1 MMSKTRMYRRD
12 RINERDVPESQHTI
26 FIRGLPGQLTTEEL
40 RDFFGKDTG
49 CTFDF
54 VKVSPDRAK
63 LYVAVRFESKTVARK
78 IMEKCQA
85 EGTILGHEVE
95 LTWFRDIRRYLAH
108 CAKQGVRPSRFNNR
122 GSGGHRS
129 SGRRSRSYTRSPER
143 GPTEEYSGGNKSV
156 SRSVSG
162 SPSHRSLTHSDAD
175 SRSRSKSV
183 SSQSS
188 QHSEP
193 KSLDYSDIVKKERSP
208 SPPPKKQ
215 KSKKKERKEK
225 KKRKHYSSSP
235 NIHTAK
241 TQRTEGSDIDVS
253 DGESSP
259 PSKYA
264 NANQGQP
271 QMTITMSKPIGPT
284 RPDAQFTHRRV
295 VVGSLATNQ
304 QQSQQKHSGQNVQH
318 EVLSTQSKQSHQQ
331 SEDNKFRQTFTV
343 DLDSNASIPKF
354 KSEQPGIVYQP
365 MNGTKAAKDDV
376 AAKRPRVELES
387 LQQPPVVRSVKASAY
402 SDQIM
407 SSPVRESGAM
417 ANNFFKDIQRH
428 ILKDIKFKMS
438 TNANVDENQGGF
450 HLSSLSKQQ
459 ISDNIREEKINK
471 LSVELRECVAK
482 KKREFEQSY
491 RNDCETFGFVTQ
503 KLVEKNKTLED
514 RLKVALLETMKDLES
529 ETMKKFDE
537 FLDQIS
543 LTF

>member
-1 MMSKTRMYRRD
+1 MYRRD

-26 FIRGLPGQLTTEEL
+26 FIRGLPGSLTTEEL

-54 VKVSPDRAK
+54 VKVSPDRLK

-85 EGTILGHEVE
+85 EGTILGYDVE
-95 LTWFRDIRRYLAH
+95 MSWFRDIRRYLAH
-108 CAKQGVRPSRFNNR
+108 CAKQGVRPSRFNNNR
-122 GSGGHRS
+122 GNMGYHS

-156 SRSVSG
+156 SRSASG
-162 SPSHRSLTHSDAD
+162 SASRRSLTHSDAD
-175 SRSRSKSV
+175 SRSRSKSA
-183 SSQSS
+183 SSLSS
-188 QHSEP
+188 KHSEA

-215 KSKKKERKEK
+215 KSKKKERKDK
-225 KKRKHYSSSP
+225 KKRKRYSPTSSSP
-235 NIHTAK
+235 NIYASK
-241 TQRTEGSDIDVS
+241 TQKTEGSDVDVS
-253 DGESSP
+253 DGDPSP

-284 RPDAQFTHRRV
+284 RPDAQFTHRHV
-295 VVGSLATNQ
+295 TVGSLATNQ
-304 QQSQQKHSGQNVQH
+304 QQSQQKHSGSNAH
-318 EVLSTQSKQSHQQ
+318 HGVLTTQTKQSHQQ
-331 SEDNKFRQTFTV
+331 SDANDIKFRQTFTV

-354 KSEQPGIVYQP
+354 KAEQPGIVYQP
-365 MNGTKAAKDDV
+365 MNGSKASKDEV
-376 AAKRPRVELES
+376 SAKRPRVELES
-387 LQQPPVVRSVKASAY
+387 LQQPPVVRSVKSSAY
-402 SDQIM
+402 SDM
-407 SSPVRESGAM
+407 TASPVRESVSL

-428 ILKDIKFKMS
+428 ILKDVKFKMS
-438 TNANVDENQGGF
+438 SNANVEESQGGF

-503 KLVEKNKTLED
+503 KLVEKDRTLED
-514 RLKVALLETMKDLES
+514 RLKVALLETMKDLQN

>member
-1 MMSKTRMYRRD
+1 MYRRD

-26 FIRGLPGQLTTEEL
+26 FIRGLPGSLTTEEL

-54 VKVSPDRAK
+54 VKVSPDRLK

-85 EGTILGHEVE
+85 EGTILGYDVE
-95 LTWFRDIRRYLAH
+95 MSWFRDIRRYLAH
-108 CAKQGVRPSRFNNR
+108 CAKQGFYCLVFLQYFVFKELGLLALIITVGIWDIIVAAVDR
-122 GSGGHRS
+122 GFLHICFSTFFF
-129 SGRRSRSYTRSPER
+129 RSYTRSPER

-156 SRSVSG
+156 SRSASG
-162 SPSHRSLTHSDAD
+162 SASRRSLTHSDAD
-175 SRSRSKSV
+175 SRSRSKSA
-183 SSQSS
+183 SSLSS
-188 QHSEP
+188 KHSEA

-215 KSKKKERKEK
+215 KSKKKERKDK
-225 KKRKHYSSSP
+225 KKRKRYSPTSSSP
-235 NIHTAK
+235 NIYASK
-241 TQRTEGSDIDVS
+241 TQKTEGSDVDVS
-253 DGESSP
+253 DGDPSP

-284 RPDAQFTHRRV
+284 RPDAQFTHRHV
-295 VVGSLATNQ
+295 TVGSLATNQ
-304 QQSQQKHSGQNVQH
+304 QQSQQKHSGSNAH
-318 EVLSTQSKQSHQQ
+318 HGVLTTQ
-331 SEDNKFRQTFTV
+331 
-343 DLDSNASIPKF
+343 NASIPKF
-354 KSEQPGIVYQP
+354 KAEQPGIVYQP
-365 MNGTKAAKDDV
+365 MNGSKASKDEV
-376 AAKRPRVELES
+376 SAKRPRVELES
-387 LQQPPVVRSVKASAY
+387 LQQPPVVRSVKSSAY
-402 SDQIM
+402 SDM
-407 SSPVRESGAM
+407 TASPVRESVSL

-428 ILKDIKFKMS
+428 ILKDVKFKMS
-438 TNANVDENQGGF
+438 SNANVEESQGGF

-503 KLVEKNKTLED
+503 KLVEKDRTLEGY
-514 RLKVALLETMKDLES
+514 LLN
-529 ETMKKFDE
+529 
-537 FLDQIS
+537 
-543 LTF
+543 

>member
-1 MMSKTRMYRRD
+1 MYRRD

-26 FIRGLPGQLTTEEL
+26 FIRGLPGSLTTEEL

-54 VKVSPDRAK
+54 VKVSPDRLK

-85 EGTILGHEVE
+85 EGTILGYDVE
-95 LTWFRDIRRYLAH
+95 MSWFRDIRRYLAH
-108 CAKQGVRPSRFNNR
+108 CAKQGVRPSRFNNNR
-122 GSGGHRS
+122 GNMGYHS

-156 SRSVSG
+156 SRSASG
-162 SPSHRSLTHSDAD
+162 SASRRSLTHSDAD
-175 SRSRSKSV
+175 SRSRSKSA
-183 SSQSS
+183 SSLSS
-188 QHSEP
+188 KHSEA

-215 KSKKKERKEK
+215 KSKKKERKDK
-225 KKRKHYSSSP
+225 KKRKRYSPTSSSP
-235 NIHTAK
+235 NIYASK
-241 TQRTEGSDIDVS
+241 TQKTEGSDVDVS
-253 DGESSP
+253 DGDPSP

-284 RPDAQFTHRRV
+284 RPDAQT
-295 VVGSLATNQ
+295 
-304 QQSQQKHSGQNVQH
+304 
-318 EVLSTQSKQSHQQ
+318 KQSHQQ
-331 SEDNKFRQTFTV
+331 SDANDIKFRQTFTV

-354 KSEQPGIVYQP
+354 KAEQPGIVYQP
-365 MNGTKAAKDDV
+365 MNGSKASKDEV
-376 AAKRPRVELES
+376 SAKRPRVELES
-387 LQQPPVVRSVKASAY
+387 LQQPPVVRSVKSSAY
-402 SDQIM
+402 SDM
-407 SSPVRESGAM
+407 TASPVRESVSL

-428 ILKDIKFKMS
+428 ILKDVKFKMS
-438 TNANVDENQGGF
+438 SNANVEESQGGF

-503 KLVEKNKTLED
+503 KLVEKDRTLED
-514 RLKVALLETMKDLES
+514 RLKVALLETMKDLQN

>member
-1 MMSKTRMYRRD
+1 
-12 RINERDVPESQHTI
+12 
-26 FIRGLPGQLTTEEL
+26 
-40 RDFFGKDTG
+40 
-49 CTFDF
+49 
-54 VKVSPDRAK
+54 
-63 LYVAVRFESKTVARK
+63 
-78 IMEKCQA
+78 MEKCQK

-108 CAKQGVRPSRFNNR
+108 CAKQGVRPSRFNNHGSSGHR
-122 GSGGHRS
+122 GSGR
-129 SGRRSRSYTRSPER
+129 RSYTRSPER

-284 RPDAQFTHRRV
+284 RPDAQ
-295 VVGSLATNQ
+295 
-304 QQSQQKHSGQNVQH
+304 
-318 EVLSTQSKQSHQQ
+318 SKQ

-365 MNGTKAAKDDV
+365 MNGTKTTKDDV

-417 ANNFFKDIQRH
+417 ANNFFKDIQRQ

-503 KLVEKNKTLED
+503 KLVEKDKTLEG

>member
-1 MMSKTRMYRRD
+1 
-12 RINERDVPESQHTI
+12 
-26 FIRGLPGQLTTEEL
+26 
-40 RDFFGKDTG
+40 
-49 CTFDF
+49 
-54 VKVSPDRAK
+54 
-63 LYVAVRFESKTVARK
+63 
-78 IMEKCQA
+78 MEKCQK

-108 CAKQGVRPSRFNNR
+108 CAKQGVRPSRFNNH
-122 GSGGHRS
+122 GSGGHRG

-241 TQRTEGSDIDVS
+241 TQRTEGSDIDIS
-253 DGESSP
+253 DGETSP

-417 ANNFFKDIQRH
+417 ANNFFKDIQRQ
-428 ILKDIKFKMS
+428 ILKGIKFKVS
-438 TNANVDENQGGF
+438 TNVDENQGGF

-503 KLVEKNKTLED
+503 KLVEKDKTLED
-514 RLKVALLETMKDLES
+514 RLKVALLETMKDLQS

>member
-1 MMSKTRMYRRD
+1 MYRRD

-54 VKVSPDRAK
+54 VKVSPDRSK

-193 KSLDYSDIVKKERSP
+193 KSLDYSDIV
-208 SPPPKKQ
+208 
-215 KSKKKERKEK
+215 
-225 KKRKHYSSSP
+225 
-235 NIHTAK
+235 
-241 TQRTEGSDIDVS
+241 RTEGSDIDVS
-253 DGESSP
+253 DGEASP

-318 EVLSTQSKQSHQQ
+318 ESKQSHQQ

>member
-1 MMSKTRMYRRD
+1 
-12 RINERDVPESQHTI
+12 
-26 FIRGLPGQLTTEEL
+26 
-40 RDFFGKDTG
+40 
-49 CTFDF
+49 
-54 VKVSPDRAK
+54 
-63 LYVAVRFESKTVARK
+63 
-78 IMEKCQA
+78 MEKCQK

-108 CAKQGVRPSRFNNR
+108 CAKQGVRPSRFNNHGSSGHR
-122 GSGGHRS
+122 GSGR
-129 SGRRSRSYTRSPER
+129 RSYTRSPER

-304 QQSQQKHSGQNVQH
+304 QQSQQKHSGHNVQH
-318 EVLSTQSKQSHQQ
+318 EVLSTQSKQ

-417 ANNFFKDIQRH
+417 ANNFFKDIQRQ

-503 KLVEKNKTLED
+503 KLVEKDKTLEG